1 MLPRFEHLRALT
13 RRQFLGRGQL
23 GLGSIALAALSGDR
37 AGAAPAGDR
46 ASSNFENPLAPKKPP
61 QRARAKNVIY
71 LHMSGGPPQQELFD
85 YKPEL
90 VKRNM
95 QPCPDSL
102 LAGKRFAFIKGHPN
116 LLGTPYKFRQHG
128 ASGQWMSELW
138 PQLAKQADDLTVIR
152 SMTTDQFNHA
162 PAEMF
167 LYTGSP
173 NAGGAAMGSWITYGL
188 GSENADL
195 PGFVVLVSGGTDPTG
210 GKSLWGSG
218 FLPSVFQG
226 VQCRTTG
233 EPILYVNDPKGMSR
247 DVRRRSLDA
256 LRQLNELELREF
268 GDPETLTRI
277 GQYELAF
284 RMQASVPDVMDIRQ
298 EPQHVLTAY
307 GAKPGEAAFANNCL
321 LARRLVERGVRY
333 VQLFDWGWDCHGT
346 NPGDDIVKH
355 LPKKC
360 ESTDRPVAALL
371 ADLKARGLLDETL
384 VVWGGEFGRTSM
396 NEARGGSKSLGRD
409 HHPNC
414 FTIWMAG
421 GGVKPGL
428 SFGQTDEFGYEVV
441 ENPVSIRD
449 LQATILHLLGLD
461 PYRMKF
467 PYQGLEQR
475 LIGPD
480 DAEAHIRRELLA

>member
-1 MLPRFEHLRALT
+1 MANRTTISDEALLRQLQTVT
-13 RRQFLGRGQL
+13 RRQFLQAGKF
-23 GLGSIALAALSGDR
+23 GLGSVALASLLPQQVGAR
-37 AGAAPAGDR
+37 ATSPSA
-46 ASSNFENPLAPKKPP
+46 K
-61 QRARAKNVIY
+61 AKNVIY

-102 LAGKRFAFIKGHPN
+102 LKNQRFAFIKGHPKM
-116 LLGTPYKFRQHG
+116 LGTPYKFRQHG
-128 ASGQWMSELW
+128 ESGAWVSELL
-138 PQLAKQADDLTVIR
+138 PNVARYVDDLAVVR
-152 SMTTDQFNHA
+152 SMVTDQFNHA
-162 PAEMF
+162 PAELLLF
-167 LYTGSP
+167 TGSQ
-173 NAGGAAMGSWITYGL
+173 NFGGASMGSWITYGL

-233 EPILYVNDPKGMSR
+233 EPILYVNDPPGMSR
-247 DVRRRSLDA
+247 DVRRRSLET

-277 GQYELAF
+277 NQYELAF
-284 RMQASVPDVMDIRQ
+284 RMQTSVPDVMNIADESREVQ
-298 EPQHVLTAY
+298 ELY
-307 GAKPGEAAFANNCL
+307 GAKPGEASLANNCL
-321 LARRLVERGVRY
+321 LARRLVERGVRF

-346 NPGDDIVKH
+346 GPGDDIVVH

-360 ESTDRPVAALL
+360 TQVDRPIAALL
-371 ADLKARGLLDETL
+371 ADLKRRGLLDETL
-384 VVWGGEFGRTSM
+384 VVWGGEFGRTSL
-396 NEARGGSKSLGRD
+396 NEARNGSKSLGRD
-409 HHPNC
+409 HHPHC
-414 FTIWMAG
+414 FTVWLAG
-421 GGVKPGL
+421 GGIRGGTVLGE
-428 SFGQTDEFGYEVV
+428 TDEFGWSIARD
-441 ENPVSIRD
+441 PVSVRD
-449 LQATILHLLGLD
+449 LQATMLHLLGID
-461 PYRMKF
+461 PFQQKF

-480 DAEAHIRRELLA
+480 DTAARIRYEIAAG